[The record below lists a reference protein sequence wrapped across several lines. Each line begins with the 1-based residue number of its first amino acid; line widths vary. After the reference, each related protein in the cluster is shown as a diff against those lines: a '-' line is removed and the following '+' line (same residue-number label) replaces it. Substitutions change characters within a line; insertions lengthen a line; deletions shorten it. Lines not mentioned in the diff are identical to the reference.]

1 MGFFILMWL
10 LIFILR
16 IILLSF
22 KIQLYFF
29 LKQGVLFFSL
39 YGKCYI
45 QENSL
50 SHGNSGCSNNI
61 CLLLFTIV
69 IAYQALHIKIYMGTF
84 ASIYINTYTET
95 SPQYLQAN
103 ISLTIFSQIY
113 NVFFPPW
120 ELDLHNDG
128 TSFILANSILYYSP
142 KGIILSALSNLLLCL
157 IKVAYCETNFSCSL
171 Y

>member
-1 MGFFILMWL
+1 MEFFIFMWL
-10 LIFILR
+10 LLFIVR

-22 KIQLYFF
+22 EIHLYYFKARCAFF
-29 LKQGVLFFSL
+29 CLHR
-39 YGKCYI
+39 KCYI

-50 SHGNSGCSNNI
+50 FHGNSGCSNNI
-61 CLLLFTIV
+61 CLLLFTMV
-69 IAYQALHIKIYMGTF
+69 IACQALHIKIYMDTF
-84 ASIYINTYTET
+84 ASICINTYTEM

-103 ISLTIFSQIY
+103 TSLPIFSQIY
-113 NVFFPPW
+113 KVFFPPW

-128 TSFILANSILYYSP
+128 TSFILANSVLYDSP
-142 KGIILSALSNLLLCL
+142 KGIILSALSDLLLCL